1 MTSRSSKSKKYS
13 VKRPLSLWW
22 MGSISLYGMFLHIIL
37 IFSNYSRH
45 IWRNDEEIAHNLFF
59 WMPANGKNKR
69 GRPQKEYIDQLTE
82 DTDLQMEE
90 LKTLMA
96 NKEEWKS
103 FINSN
108 FPKRFDQ

>member
-1 MTSRSSKSKKYS
+1 
-13 VKRPLSLWW
+13 
-22 MGSISLYGMFLHIIL
+22 
-37 IFSNYSRH
+37 
-45 IWRNDEEIAHNLFF
+45 
-59 WMPANGKNKR
+59 MPTNGKNKR
-69 GRPQKEYIDQLTE
+69 GRPQEAYNDQLTK

-96 NKEEWKS
+96 NREEWKS